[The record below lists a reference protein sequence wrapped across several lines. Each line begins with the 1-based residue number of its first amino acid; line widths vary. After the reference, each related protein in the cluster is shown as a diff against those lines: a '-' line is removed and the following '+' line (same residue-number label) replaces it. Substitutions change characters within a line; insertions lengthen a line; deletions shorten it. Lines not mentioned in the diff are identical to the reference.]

1 MTSPVKFLQETYS
14 ELKQVV
20 WPTRAEVIRLT
31 MIVITISVIVGVYL
45 GGVDFILVKI
55 TEQFL
60 R

>member
-1 MTSPVKFLQETYS
+1 MTSPVKFLNQTYS
-14 ELKQVV
+14 ELKQVI

-31 MIVITISVIVGVYL
+31 LIVIFISLIVGIYL
-45 GGVDFILVKI
+45 GAVDFILVKL

>member
-31 MIVITISVIVGVYL
+31 LIVITISVIVGVYL
-45 GGVDFILVKI
+45 GGVDFILVKL
-55 TEQFL
+55 TEQIL
-60 R
+60 K